1 MYVQRTWAAQS
12 ERAAEPRRLHSAT
25 NSEWPKIV
33 KYEIVISNNI
43 ANQGGSMQI

>member
-1 MYVQRTWAAQS
+1 MYVHTTWAAQS

-33 KYEIVISNNI
+33 KCEVVISNNI
-43 ANQGGSMQI
+43 VNYIIITE